1 MGAPTH
7 SVTLDGLSGRP
18 IEIEVDIGG
27 GLPATVLVGLADTMV
42 NEARDRC
49 RSAVSNS
56 GTTWPDQRVT
66 INLAPARLTLG
77 VHCSGEASRDLHPC
91 LP

>member
-1 MGAPTH
+1 MAAATH

-18 IEIEVDIGG
+18 IEVEVDIGG
-27 GLPATVLVGLADTMV
+27 GLPQTVLVGLADTMV

-66 INLAPARLTLG
+66 INLAPTSFEPA
-77 VHCSGEASRDLHPC
+77 VHPET
-91 LP
+91 